1 MLVTQAGDNRLGI
14 PVVVLR
20 GVTNPGAS
28 PVQTDRGLGVVLLVN
43 VGRSAATHHD
53 LGALVQGRVLSG
65 GGVTHPVLHGV
76 ARFQV
81 SAGVLIPTNG
91 VLAQVTHNSANPV
104 KELVVNRSAV
114 TRGHR
119 VRLIATHVQVGAGGD
134 GRQLAQYV
142 FYEGKGHF
150 RVGVQVGVANRA
162 GAVSGG
168 GGLSGGG
175 LVGGASRV
183 QLRDCVQGGVGVTRQ
198 VNFGHQ
204 GDVAGGGVGHNFLV
218 LCLGVVAGVAH
229 LIGLSL
235 VVHVHGGAARNAG

>member
-1 MLVTQAGDNRLGI
+1 MRLV
-14 PVVVLR
+14 
-20 GVTNPGAS
+20 
-28 PVQTDRGLGVVLLVN
+28 
-43 VGRSAATHHD
+43 
-53 LGALVQGRVLSG
+53 
-65 GGVTHPVLHGV
+65 
-76 ARFQV
+76 
-81 SAGVLIPTNG
+81 
-91 VLAQVTHNSANPV
+91 
-104 KELVVNRSAV
+104 
-114 TRGHR
+114 
-119 VRLIATHVQVGAGGD
+119 ATHVQVGAGGD

-142 FYEGKGHF
+142 LYEGKGHF

-175 LVGGASRV
+175 LVRGASRV